1 MYRRDSHE
9 EGHGRFRPLFLRG
22 LPGRAVLGRRNHG
35 LFTEVLKA
43 HVRDGRVDYASLR
56 KDGRLDAYAARLSA
70 TDPAS
75 LASKNEKLAFWI
87 NVYNAFTLKLIAGRY
102 PVKSIS
108 ELHYGGSLALATA
121 LKKTAWDTY
130 RFPVGGREYTLNE
143 VEHKILRPV
152 FNDFRIHGAIVCAAV
167 SCPPL
172 RSEAYEAAALEGQ
185 LDSQMRLFLSDASK
199 NRYDERARVLYLS
212 KIFSWFEKDFTGGG
226 RTLVE
231 AILPYMPFAMA
242 AGVRSAG
249 GGLTVKYL
257 PYDWSLNGK

>member
-1 MYRRDSHE
+1 MNRAM
-9 EGHGRFRPLFLRG
+9 GAFALCFF
-22 LPGRAVLGRRNHG
+22 AVLPAAPARAAGGHG

-43 HVRDGRVDYASLR
+43 HVEDGRVDYASLR

-75 LASKNEKLAFWI
+75 IASKNEKLAFWI

-130 RFPVGGREYTLNE
+130 RFPVGGREYTLGE
-143 VEHKILRPV
+143 VEHEILRPV

-185 LDSQMRLFLSDASK
+185 LDGQMRLFLSDASK
-199 NRYDERARVLYLS
+199 NRYDGQTRTLYLS
-212 KIFSWFEKDFTGGG
+212 KIFSWFEKDFTKGG

-231 AILPYMPFAMA
+231 AILPYMPLSMA

-257 PYDWSLNGK
+257 PYDWSLNGR